1 MKKTMT
7 ILTLCMAA
15 ILLCGCLVG
24 CDLSDIFGAGKQD
37 PAEMF
42 AALTEKD
49 SFPDGKPYHLYFL
62 SNGDG
67 TCSLRYITTD
77 PANEQDYVIEIPET
91 SPAGDT
97 VTASEIEQNST
108 PAGSIADFPVV
119 LTAPTMEALCK
130 KAQGSSM
137 SAFDYNKFTA

>member
-24 CDLSDIFGAGKQD
+24 CDLSDLFGRGAGEKD
-37 PAEMF
+37 PEELF
-42 AALTEKD
+42 ADLIEKD

-77 PANEQDYVIEIPET
+77 PANEQEI
-91 SPAGDT
+91 
-97 VTASEIEQNST
+97 
-108 PAGSIADFPVV
+108 
-119 LTAPTMEALCK
+119 
-130 KAQGSSM
+130 
-137 SAFDYNKFTA
+137 NKV